1 MQDLFDDIVGTPPP
15 STLDTHALV
24 ARDRRVRAAK
34 WSLGGVGAMAVAG
47 VAVVAIAVSGGSV
60 TPVGPPAPPQEPVDT
75 FVLSS
80 ETKQKAEDSAAKLK
94 AALTDGVT
102 KADPEAKLV
111 DGFVV
116 TVIDYT
122 GAHGWQAD
130 GTLRLGDKTSRI
142 GATAHEL
149 DLKDGTL
156 SCASFPA
163 GAKAK
168 SERMKAPVAKCT
180 DLKAP
185 SGKPVTYRV
194 WDSDPSLGYSVE
206 IQLPAG
212 RVMSISLDGP
222 SPVMSK
228 DQAIALAD
236 NVAARIR

>member
-60 TPVGPPAPPQEPVDT
+60 TPVGPPAPPQ
-75 FVLSS
+75 
-80 ETKQKAEDSAAKLK
+80 AKLK